1 MHYET
6 RNEDHMDEI
15 LLKIHMGLGKKMR
28 ENGWQKKKK
37 MCFAMVPTLKT
48 FE

>member
-37 MCFAMVPTLKT
+37 NVLCNGAN
-48 FE
+48 FENI

>member
-28 ENGWQKKKK
+28 ENGWQKKKNVL
-37 MCFAMVPTLKT
+37 CNGAN
-48 FE
+48 FENI